1 MTGPG
6 GLHPE
11 VETFRNEV
19 DESFDRTGRR
29 RLPGGFER
37 MSAVGSQL
45 LGRDIGPCLTAL
57 LGVLHGSVNRAVTS
71 ALFRRCSSPRW
82 TRPCRS
88 VGADAPRWKQIQ
100 A

>member
-57 LGVLHGSVNRAVTS
+57 LGVLHGLGEQGGHVRAV
-71 ALFRRCSSPRW
+71 SPVLVA
-82 TRPCRS
+82 TVDQTMQ
-88 VGADAPRWKQIQ
+88 VGRG
-100 A
+100 